1 MKSKHA
7 MKMKHKFDLISI
19 EVKQNQIGIEM
30 KEKSN
35 LKIISNET

>member
-1 MKSKHA
+1 

-35 LKIISNET
+35 LKRISNET